1 MNHIQN
7 PGDITLS
14 NADNNIYLQD
24 MSLRSRI
31 YSAADAFSEISS
43 EFTNRDELWS
53 AYIISK
59 GAKSARKLA
68 SYPHAIVAAPF
79 AYGSILDH
87 LSASTQITLG
97 LVNTDCRKVRNIVRA
112 LSKVESSDIQLD
124 PKVRLCY
131 DKVIRE
137 LFGQGTIEDDALL
150 NRVNNLRSSWHQP
163 TVDSD
168 FLYLG
173 TKLSLQFLTS
183 STKLKLL
190 K

>member
-43 EFTNRDELWS
+43 EFTNRDE
-53 AYIISK
+53 
-59 GAKSARKLA
+59 LA